1 MVNYQKVAEYLIEPK
16 IFKKCVSLVKQ
27 AFDMSGVDVHSR
39 EKVLQVVSSNP
50 KKMQRVL
57 KKSEKYPNGKNWSIE
72 KYNSGICVGLSAG
85 NPGPFRAKKSCK

>member
-39 EKVLQVVSSNP
+39 EKVCRSYHQTQ
-50 KKMQRVL
+50 KR
-57 KKSEKYPNGKNWSIE
+57 
-72 KYNSGICVGLSAG
+72 CSA
-85 NPGPFRAKKSCK
+85 F